1 MKTGYLEAAP
11 GVKSAG
17 RLLALIVVVV
27 AMVIALSS
35 FAVLVAAFVSRETEI
50 VGSLVAI
57 ITGSFGVA
65 AVGEVMKNW
74 GKKIEAHGG
83 NSGQS
88 EAQEMAE

>member
-27 AMVIALSS
+27 AMAIALGA
-35 FAVLVAAFVSRETEI
+35 FAVLVAAFISRETEI

-65 AVGEVMKNW
+65 SIGEVMKNQA
-74 GKKIEAHGG
+74 KKIEANGG

-88 EAQEMAE
+88 EGKEVAQ